1 MFFRW
6 IRPLLGVAAVL
17 FLLNGCGGETA
28 VSPDTDELILPT
40 VEPVQL
46 AGERL
51 HVVATTSI
59 IGDVV
64 GQVGG
69 EVIQLTTLLQPGQD
83 PHSYQPTAADLAA
96 VADAHIIFVNGWNL
110 EERLLQDVTAV
121 AENGIIVPVNAGV
134 NPLPI
139 TEADDDHGQEEEHSH
154 GPIDPHSWLDV
165 ANVQQWVNNIA
176 QVLETADPQNATRY
190 QQNAAAYQNQ
200 LTQLQT
206 DLQAQLSAI
215 PEEKRVLV
223 TNHDALGYFARAYG
237 FRIVG
242 TIIPGK
248 STLAEPSSADITQ
261 LVSAMAAQQICTIF
275 VESTVNTSL
284 AETVANELPSCDK
297 VTIKTLYTG
306 ALGPAGSG
314 ADSYLGMMR
323 ANVQAIVEGLNN

>member
-6 IRPLLGVAAVL
+6 IRPLLGLAAVL
-17 FLLNGCGGETA
+17 LLLNGCGGETA
-28 VSPDTDELILPT
+28 VSPDTDELTLPT

-46 AGERL
+46 DGEKL
-51 HVVATTSI
+51 QVVATTSI

-69 EVIQLTTLLQPGQD
+69 DAIQLKTLLQPGQD
-83 PHSYQPTAADLAA
+83 PHSYQPTSGDLAA

-110 EERLLQDVTAV
+110 EERLLKDITAV

-134 NPLPI
+134 TPLSVSG
-139 TEADDDHGQEEEHSH
+139 TGDNHDHEETH
-154 GPIDPHSWLDV
+154 GTVDPHSWLDV
-165 ANVQQWVNNIA
+165 ASVQQWVSNIA
-176 QVLETADPQNATRY
+176 QVLETADPPNAPLY
-190 QQNAAAYQNQ
+190 QQNAATYQNQ
-200 LTQLQT
+200 LSQLQADMQT
-206 DLQAQLSAI
+206 QLSAI
-215 PEEKRVLV
+215 PQEKRVLV

-261 LVSAMAAQQICTIF
+261 LVSTMAAQQICTIF

-284 AETVANELPSCDK
+284 AETVANELPACDK
-297 VTIKTLYTG
+297 VSIKTLYTG